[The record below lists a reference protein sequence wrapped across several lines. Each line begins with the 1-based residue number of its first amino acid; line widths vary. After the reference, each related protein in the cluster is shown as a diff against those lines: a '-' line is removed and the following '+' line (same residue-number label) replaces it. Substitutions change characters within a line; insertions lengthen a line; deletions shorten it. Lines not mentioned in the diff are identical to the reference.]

1 MRNIDVHEV
10 IEKPADLQLNLNA
23 VVIGMEAHH
32 MASKVW
38 AGLLLMVAG
47 VGAVVLA
54 WGDSERLLLAGGIN
68 LALLLAAALYHRQP
82 AVVRQEPP
90 KCELDVPALSAPV
103 AVVQTQT
110 QMPNPVWPGAHVQAT
125 LEQLIQAVLQ
135 TEEDM
140 RSADQLARAAGERV
154 KSSAQSMQS
163 SASVLGDLNLYMQ
176 GLDKVF
182 NELSSQSVRI
192 GAIVGSI
199 QDIARQTN
207 LLALN
212 AAIEAARAGNHG
224 RGFAVVA
231 DEVRNLSRQAAD
243 SSAQIRHI
251 ATSLEQTAEHA
262 RQGIE
267 HLAGSTQLGL
277 EKAEV
282 ALHSMGELKN
292 GAMARVEVVERI
304 MQRLASLHEL
314 ALQAKRIVA

>member
-10 IEKPADLQLNLNA
+10 IEKPADLQLHLNA
-23 VVIGMEAHH
+23 AVI
-32 MASKVW
+32 SKVW

-54 WGDSERLLLAGGIN
+54 LGDSGRLLLAGGIN

-90 KCELDVPALSAPV
+90 KRELEVPVLSAPV
-103 AVVQTQT
+103 AVVQKQA
-110 QMPNPVWPGAHVQAT
+110 QMPNPVWPGAQVQAT
-125 LEQLIQAVLQ
+125 LEQLTQAVLQ

-140 RSADQLARAAGERV
+140 RFADQLARAAGERV
-154 KSSAQSMQS
+154 KSSAQSIQS

-176 GLDKVF
+176 GLDQVF

-212 AAIEAARAGNHG
+212 AAIEAARAGSHG

-243 SSAQIRHI
+243 SSAQIRQI
-251 ATSLEQTAEHA
+251 ATGLEQSAENA

-267 HLAGSTQLGL
+267 HLAGSTRLGL

-282 ALHSMGELKN
+282 ALHSMGELKH